1 MNTALFDGQVTML
14 TKLRNEGFRRCEATA
29 TRADDDG
36 LIVEPQLAFADE
48 VVVPIF
54 HEHQQKL
61 VLCRKC
67 YGLASSQTEK
77 LVGLE
82 KGVRA
87 SRMYAHPQPSEEG
100 KR

>member
-1 MNTALFDGQVTML
+1 MNTALLDGQVSML
-14 TKLRNEGFRRCEATA
+14 TQFLDERLCNSKAA
-29 TRADDDG
+29 STRAGDVV
-36 LIVEPQLAFADE
+36 LIVEPQLAFAGE

-54 HEHQQKL
+54 HEHPQNL

-67 YGLASSQTEK
+67 DGLASSQAEK
-77 LVGLE
+77 LAGLE

-87 SRMYAHPQPSEEG
+87 SRMYAHPQPSGEG